1 MIGAKRSALALCAML
16 LAGCATAPGPGG
28 ARTAASLNEE
38 VAHVPG
44 PDGRSLVATW
54 YKPAGAGPFPLIV
67 LSHGSPPDPAARPGM
82 DRYRILTPIGALVA
96 RGYAVLVPMR
106 RGFGATGGAFAEG
119 YGTCA
124 NPDYLRAGNEAARDI
139 LAAMAYGQAQGFV
152 RRDAVLLVGQSLG
165 GYASI
170 AAASRQPR
178 GLVAVVNFSGGNG
191 GKPATTPGDPCRP
204 DRLAQAFASWGTS
217 VRVPVLWHY
226 TENDQFFAPRH
237 VRAWHSAF
245 VAAGGVGPLVMQP
258 PFGSDGHGVFPS
270 TGGVRIWA
278 PAFDRFVADFGIR

>member
-1 MIGAKRSALALCAML
+1 MRSAIALCVVL
-16 LAGCATAPGPGG
+16 LAGCATAPGPG
-28 ARTAASLNEE
+28 ATRTDAPYNEE
-38 VAHVPG
+38 VVRIPG
-44 PDGRSLVATW
+44 PDGRTLVATW

-67 LSHGSPPDPAARPGM
+67 LSHGSPPDPAARPAM
-82 DRYRILTPIGALVA
+82 DRYRVLTPVGAFVA

-124 NPDYLRAGNEAARDI
+124 NPDYQRAGNEAARDV

-152 RRDAVLLVGQSLG
+152 RRDAVILAGQSLG

-178 GLVAVVNFSGGNG
+178 GLVGVVNFAGGNG
-191 GKPATTPGDPCRP
+191 GNPVKAPGEPCKPE
-204 DRLAQAFASWGTS
+204 RLAQAFAAWGAS

-226 TENDQFFAPRH
+226 VENDQFFAPHH
-237 VRAWHSAF
+237 VRAWYSAF
-245 VAAGGVGPLVMQP
+245 AKAGGKGQLVMQP
-258 PFGSDGHGVFPS
+258 PFGRDGHGVFPS
-270 TGGVRIWA
+270 TDGVRVWA
-278 PAFDRFVADFGIR
+278 PAFDRFVAEFGIR

>member
-1 MIGAKRSALALCAML
+1 MIRPIRSAAALAAVL
-16 LAGCATAPGPGG
+16 LTGCAAPLGPGTAPAARLHEEVVRVPGPGD
-28 ARTAASLNEE
+28 RT
-38 VAHVPG
+38 
-44 PDGRSLVATW
+44 LVATW
-54 YKPAGAGPFPLIV
+54 YKPAGGGPFPLIV
-67 LSHGSPPDPAARPGM
+67 LSHGSPPDPAARPAM
-82 DRYRILTPIGALVA
+82 DRNRILTPIGALVA

-124 NPDYLRAGNEAARDI
+124 NPDYLRAGNEAAKDI

-152 RRDAVLLVGQSLG
+152 QRDTVLLVGQSLG

-178 GLVAVVNFSGGNG
+178 GLVAVINFSGGNG
-191 GKPATTPGDPCRP
+191 GRPATTPGDPCRP
-204 DRLAQAFASWGTS
+204 ERLGQAFAAWGAS

-226 TENDQFFAPRH
+226 VENDQFFAPRH
-237 VRAWHSAF
+237 VQSWYEAF
-245 VAAGGVGPLVMQP
+245 TRAGGTGRLVMQP
-258 PFGSDGHGVFPS
+258 PYGRDGHGVFPS
-270 TGGVRIWA
+270 TGGVHIWA